1 MLLKIA
7 WCIWTI
13 PGGAKVRESFY
24 CHTQLR
30 KDIPW
35 PENML
40 VQVVMNFLLFF
51 NGRFCTEKLWGTL
64 VGDALMGMQ

>member
-24 CHTQLR
+24 RHTQLR

-40 VQVVMNFLLFF
+40 VQVVMNFLFFF
-51 NGRFCTEKLWGTL
+51 NGRFSTDKLWGTL
-64 VGDALMGMQ
+64 VGDAFMGMQ